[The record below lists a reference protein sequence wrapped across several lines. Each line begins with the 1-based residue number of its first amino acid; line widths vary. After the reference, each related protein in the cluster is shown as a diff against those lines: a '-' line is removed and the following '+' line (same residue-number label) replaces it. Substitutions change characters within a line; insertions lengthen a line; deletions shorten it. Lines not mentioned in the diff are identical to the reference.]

1 MTRLPALFLGAL
13 ASATLVAPA
22 QAHPKL
28 VAGSPAANATVA
40 SPQHIT
46 LRFTEKLMPKFSS
59 ASLVMTDMP
68 GIKMNAPMKMAAS
81 SMVHGADGKSLMV
94 MTSKPLPA
102 GTYKLSWRVVG
113 GDSHPITGAYNFR
126 VK

>member
-1 MTRLPALFLGAL
+1 MSRIPSLAAAITAAALF
-13 ASATLVAPA
+13 ASGA

-28 VAGSPAANATVA
+28 VAASPAANATVA

-46 LRFTEKLMPKFSS
+46 LRFTEKLPPKFSS
-59 ASLVMTDMP
+59 ANLAMTDMP
-68 GIKMNAPMKMAAS
+68 GTKMNAPMKMATS
-81 SMVHGADGKSLMV
+81 TMIHGADGKSLMV

-102 GTYKLSWRVVG
+102 GTYKLTWRVVG
-113 GDSHPITGAYNFR
+113 GDSHPITGGYNFR